1 MTLPFAIPTL
11 QTARLT
17 LRAPSE
23 DDFAAMLAFN
33 HSPRAGFLG
42 GGADDHAIWR
52 GLLSNIGHWALRGH
66 GFYSVDTHAGDF
78 IGRVGVVKHH
88 TWPEPELAWQLF
100 DGFEGHGYASEAA
113 IAARAD
119 AYTRLHM
126 PPMVSYVD
134 PANTRSAATARNIG
148 ARVELE
154 TTMWDHAVH
163 IYRHPAAESV
173 K

>member
-17 LRAPSE
+17 LRAPRE
-23 DDFAAMLAFN
+23 ADFAAMLAFN
-33 HSPRAGFLG
+33 DSPRSAFLTS
-42 GGADDHAIWR
+42 GADEHSVWR
-52 GLLSNIGHWALRGH
+52 ALLSNIGHWALRGY
-66 GFYSVDTHAGDF
+66 GFYSVDTRSGEF
-78 IGRVGVVKHH
+78 IGRVGVIFHH

-100 DGFEGHGYASEAA
+100 DGFEGYGYASEAA
-113 IAARAD
+113 VAARAD
-119 AYTRLHM
+119 AYTRLQM

-134 PANTRSAATARNIG
+134 PANIRSAKMAQNIG

-163 IYRHPAAESV
+163 IYRHPAAESAT
-173 K
+173 